1 MSLTGPSNANFDSR
15 QINDL
20 DKNRHGETM
29 QGK

>member
-1 MSLTGPSNANFDSR
+1 LNRLGPSAANVDSR

-29 QGK
+29 QGE